1 MLQENKKYVEYFH
14 EMEKK
19 MTEELVLLNDRI
31 IKKLLSGNTVALKK
45 YVKEILEEVTEK
57 KIKE

>member
-1 MLQENKKYVEYFH
+1 
-14 EMEKK
+14 
-19 MTEELVLLNDRI
+19 MTEKLVLLNDKI
-31 IKKLLSGNTVALKK
+31 IKKLLSGNTPVLKK